1 MNTRT
6 SDPDRDDS
14 KRDSGKT
21 DDADTKPP
29 HGQGHQPLPGETS
42 PHGVGAQRKHVQNA
56 DLPPGQGHQ
65 TLPGEDPPS
74 KRGDRDD

>member
-1 MNTRT
+1 MNARA
-6 SDPDRDDS
+6 S
-14 KRDSGKT
+14 DSGRKDST
-21 DDADTKPP
+21 RDTSKAGGADAGPP

-42 PHGVGAQRKHVQNA
+42 PHGVGAKRKHVQNA

-74 KRGDRDD
+74 GHGDDD